1 MSDDKSIKKSN
12 YITPEGMQAL
22 RDEARYLWK
31 TERPKVTQS
40 VSEAAAQGDRSENAE
55 YIYGKKRLRE
65 IDRRLRF
72 LSKRIEAL
80 QVINDLPRDQSKIY
94 FAAWVKLE
102 DINGVSTNYR
112 IIGPDEIDLKKACIS
127 IDSPMGRALI
137 GHRVDDEIVVSTPE
151 GKKQYYI
158 AAISYE

>member
-1 MSDDKSIKKSN
+1 
-12 YITPEGMQAL
+12 MQTL

-31 TERPKVTQS
+31 IERPKVTQS
-40 VSEAAAQGDRSENAE
+40 VSEAAALGDRSENAE

-80 QVINDLPRDQSKIY
+80 QVISDLPRDQRKIY
-94 FAAWVKLE
+94 FAARVTIE
-102 DINGVSTNYR
+102 DIHGAYKNYR
-112 IIGPDEIDLKKACIS
+112 IVGPDEIDLKKNHIS
-127 IDSPMGRALI
+127 IDSPLARALL
-137 GHRVDDEIVVSTPE
+137 GHRVDDDIEVNTPE

-158 AAISYE
+158 TAINYEK

>member
-1 MSDDKSIKKSN
+1 
-12 YITPEGMQAL
+12 MQAL